1 MEIKLRSFEA
11 KINPDEKIQEVR
23 YLYSIEDSTGL
34 LAIELTI
41 PLESDPVEWFVYHTK
56 DLYKDMKEYI
66 IFHNKWKYILEYDK
80 GNKFMEEWY
89 FSKIK
94 MY

>member
-1 MEIKLRSFEA
+1 MKIKLKDFVT
-11 KINPDEKIQEVR
+11 KMHPDDEIQDVYYR
-23 YLYSIEDSTGL
+23 YSIEDSTGL

-56 DLYKDMKEYI
+56 DLYKDMHEYI
-66 IFHNKWKYILEYDK
+66 VFHNKWKYILEQSDDEIYIQ
-80 GNKFMEEWY
+80 
-89 FSKIK
+89 KIK

>member
-1 MEIKLRSFEA
+1 MKIKLKDFVT
-11 KINPDEKIQEVR
+11 KMNVDEEIQRVYYR
-23 YLYSIEDSTGL
+23 YSIEDSTGL
-34 LAIELTI
+34 LELDITI

-66 IFHNKWKYILEYDK
+66 VYHNKWKYILEYD
-80 GNKFMEEWY
+80 EDEIY
-89 FSKIK
+89 IHKIK

>member
-23 YLYSIEDSTGL
+23 YLYSIEDSLGL
-34 LAIELTI
+34 LEINLTI
-41 PLESDPVEWFVYHTK
+41 PEESDQVEQFIIHLK
-56 DLYKDMKEYI
+56 DLYKGFKEYI
-66 IFHNKWKYILEYDK
+66 VYHNRWKYRLEYDK
-80 GNKFMEEWY
+80 GNKFIEEWY